1 MSLHLVPR
9 PLKYLEQVAQ
19 HGSIQAASREL
30 GISASAIHRQ
40 IKVIEDALGEM
51 LFIRDAKGM
60 TLTPAG
66 QLILDLARDWR
77 LDNARLWS
85 VIQANRGVEQG
96 HIRIAAMDGMVNG
109 FLPEMVSEIARHFPR
124 VHVEIDITS
133 PDGAANGVLNGD
145 VDFAAVANVAPNENL
160 KFHWSREF
168 PLGCIATPDHPVAS
182 MRDISFFDVVSHP
195 VVFQS
200 AALSIRKL
208 LEARH
213 SWIFDRAINAVTV
226 NSIQLM
232 KLLVLS
238 GQYIAVTSELDAGP
252 EILSGR
258 LKFVPIS
265 DKDAFRQTISLISNV
280 QIPESSAN
288 QKIIAMAVRLVER
301 LTGTADSGMSTS
313 SDPRMPS

>member
-9 PLKYLEQVAQ
+9 PLKYLEEVVQ

-40 IKVIEDALGEM
+40 ITAIEDALGEL
-51 LFIRDAKGM
+51 LFVRDAKGM

-66 QLILDLARDWR
+66 QLTLDLARDWR

-85 VIQANRGVEQG
+85 VIQANRGIEQG
-96 HIRIAAMDGMVNG
+96 HIRIAAMDSMVNG
-109 FLPEMVSEIARHFPR
+109 FVPEMVSEIARHFPR
-124 VHVEIDITS
+124 VHVDIEITS
-133 PDGAANGVLNGD
+133 PDRAASGVLNGD
-145 VDFAAVANVAPNENL
+145 FDFAAAANVAPNDNL

-168 PLGCIATPDHPVAS
+168 PLGCIATPGHPVAS
-182 MRDISFFDVVSHP
+182 MSEISFIEFVSHP

-213 SWIFDRAINAVTV
+213 SWIFDRAANSVTV

-238 GQYIAVTSELDAGP
+238 GQYVAVTSELDAGP
-252 EILSGR
+252 EILSGQ
-258 LKFVPIS
+258 LQFVPIS
-265 DKDAFRQTISLISNV
+265 DKDAFKQTISLISNV
-280 QIPESSAN
+280 QITESTAN
-288 QKIIAMAVRLVER
+288 QKIIVMAVRLVER
-301 LTGTADSGMSTS
+301 FTGTASSGS
-313 SDPRMPS
+313 